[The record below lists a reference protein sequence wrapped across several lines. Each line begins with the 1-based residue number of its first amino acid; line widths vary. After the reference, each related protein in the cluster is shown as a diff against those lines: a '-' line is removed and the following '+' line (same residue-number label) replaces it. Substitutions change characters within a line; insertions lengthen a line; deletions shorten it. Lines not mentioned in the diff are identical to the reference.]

1 MKIKIRSSKDF
12 YAGLIFLFFGL
23 LTLVIN
29 RSYPMGTP
37 ARMGPGFFPLLLGM
51 IVALLG
57 FLIAARSLTG
67 KVEGVHPLVMRPLVL
82 VLGAVI
88 AFGILIQPL
97 GLVVGILVLV
107 VISSLGGPEFRLRPV
122 VILYFVLAA
131 MGVGIFVYGLGL
143 PFKIWPL

>member
-1 MKIKIRSSKDF
+1 
-12 YAGLIFLFFGL
+12 
-23 LTLVIN
+23 
-29 RSYPMGTP
+29 MGTP
-37 ARMGPGFFPLLLGM
+37 ARMGPGFFPFLLGM

-67 KVEGVHPLVMRPLVL
+67 KVEGAHPLVMRPLVL

-97 GLVVGILVLV
+97 GLAVGILVLV
-107 VISSLGGPEFRLRPV
+107 VISSLGGPEFRLLPV